1 VRFDGSQAAVCAT
14 SLIVKGRLRSM
25 WRSVLAWMGETPQ
38 SADALRNQPVCLII
52 RSKKARD
59 SWWATCV
66 DGARGGTDREGELRM
81 TGI

>member
-1 VRFDGSQAAVCAT
+1 
-14 SLIVKGRLRSM
+14 
-25 WRSVLAWMGETPQ
+25 MGETPQ
-38 SADALRNQPVCLII
+38 SADALRNQPVCRII

-81 TGI
+81 TGIYQTS